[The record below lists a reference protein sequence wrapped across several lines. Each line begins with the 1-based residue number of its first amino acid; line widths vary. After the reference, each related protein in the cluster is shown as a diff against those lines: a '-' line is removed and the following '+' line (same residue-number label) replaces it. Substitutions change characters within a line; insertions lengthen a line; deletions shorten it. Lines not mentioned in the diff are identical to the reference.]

1 LCATCSLSKL
11 RGVVTG
17 RDVAAGQIT
26 TLNIRLAF
34 LAFLKT
40 PPTKIRRVVHA
51 LLLQV
56 LPQHGAKHTKIVP
69 AFFQAPY
76 LCVHSAAL
84 GARIAGVRPGRR
96 YRKGHR
102 RNLRLPQRAC
112 SPARMIGQG
121 LRPLSRGSE
130 QAPPQRWCA
139 LTLAKTLPHIDRRAN
154 TANHLPPTQGVT
166 DLFAHA
172 GRVQHICGDCRRRPY
187 HPHRQHREQPPPRPP
202 SPSPH
207 VSANFFKK
215 KRWPAMAPAGE
226 YSARCRGAISRPC

>member
-1 LCATCSLSKL
+1 MCATCSLSKL

-102 RNLRLPQRAC
+102 RNLRLPQRARC
-112 SPARMIGQG
+112 PVRMVGRC
-121 LRPLSRGSE
+121 LRPLSPGSE
-130 QAPPQRWCA
+130 QAPPQEVVRTDMTKNATRIASHTHDRRANRRHRKRWCA
-139 LTLAKTLPHIDRRAN
+139 LT
-154 TANHLPPTQGVT
+154 
-166 DLFAHA
+166 
-172 GRVQHICGDCRRRPY
+172 
-187 HPHRQHREQPPPRPP
+187 
-202 SPSPH
+202 
-207 VSANFFKK
+207 
-215 KRWPAMAPAGE
+215 
-226 YSARCRGAISRPC
+226 